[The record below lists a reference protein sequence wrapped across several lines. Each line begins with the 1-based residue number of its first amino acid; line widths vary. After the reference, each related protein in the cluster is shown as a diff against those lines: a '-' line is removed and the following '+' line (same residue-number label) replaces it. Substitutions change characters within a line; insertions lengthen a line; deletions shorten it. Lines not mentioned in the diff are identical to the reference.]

1 MSSHAFAI
9 VDVFTDRAL
18 TGNQLG
24 IFADAA
30 EIDEAYY
37 QPLAK
42 ELGFAETVFVLP
54 AERDSTARIRIFT
67 PATELPFAGHP
78 VLGTAIYV
86 GGREGVD
93 AVSLETGAGVIPI
106 TLEGASRGRMTQ
118 PVPEWSTF
126 ADAPALL
133 EALGLERSE
142 LPVEAYAIGPEPVF
156 VTLRS
161 PAELAALQPDLARL
175 TAFANTVSCIA
186 PDRDRWKARVF
197 APGHGVP
204 EDSATGSS
212 AGPLALHLARHGR
225 IAFGEQIEIHQGG
238 EIGRPSVLFAAAY
251 GSSDSVDRIEVS
263 GSAVVVAEGAFRL
276 G

>member
-142 LPVEAYAIGPEPVF
+142 LPVEAYAIGPGPVF

>member
-106 TLEGASRGRMTQ
+106 TLEGANRGRMTQ

>member
-9 VDVFTDRAL
+9 VDVFTDCAL

-106 TLEGASRGRMTQ
+106 TLEGANRGRMTQ